1 MNTIQLPTPLHRRL
15 ASAANQRG
23 ENIDEFV
30 QDLLA
35 EFLDVM
41 EGPQPKSLAAALT
54 DARARILENGTPL
67 IHSWQELEQEVA
79 ERRGSYFEN

>member
-1 MNTIQLPTPLHRRL
+1 MNAIQLPSPLHRRL

-23 ENIDEFV
+23 ENVDEFV
-30 QDLLA
+30 QELLT

-41 EGPQPKSLAAALT
+41 EGTQPKSLAAALNH
-54 DARARILENGTPL
+54 ARARVLEDGSPL

-79 ERRGSYFEN
+79 ERRGGYFGN